1 MHLQASS
8 RPCPSRTRSC
18 GAALVEFAV
27 IGPLITL
34 LGMALIHYGHF
45 FFTKNHINHAAFMA
59 ARAGSTGHADLEVI
73 RAAYA
78 KALIPIYGGGTNPAE
93 LAASYARATA
103 DVAATTRIE
112 LLNPTK
118 ESFDDWNDEE
128 LQQSIGQGRR
138 VIPNAGLAFRD
149 PEKIG
154 SASGQNIQDANLI
167 RIRITHGY
175 APLTGLRFIGLIY
188 TRYLQW
194 LDSGGDDFRTALI
207 AAGRIPVVT
216 HATLLMQ
223 SEAIEP
229 DNPISTPGPGNHGT
243 PVDPGDP
250 PVTTGPPPECGTAG
264 CTTQTGTL
272 DPGGGNE
279 GGCTGDNCPVC
290 GSPDSS
296 G

>member
-1 MHLQASS
+1 MS
-8 RPCPSRTRSC
+8 RVAIVTGGTRGIGEAISL
-18 GAALVEFAV
+18 ALKEM
-27 IGPLITL
+27 
-34 LGMALIHYGHF
+34 GMTVVANY
-45 FFTKNHINHAAFMA
+45 
-59 ARAGSTGHADLEVI
+59 AGNEEK
-73 RAAYA
+73 A
-78 KALIPIYGGGTNPAE
+78 KAFTDRTGIKSYKWDVGNHQACLDGCAQVVSDVGPIDVVVNNAGITRDGV
-93 LAASYARATA
+93 LA
-103 DVAATTRIE
+103 
-112 LLNPTK
+112 K
-118 ESFDDWNDEE
+118 MSFDDWNDEE